1 LKMGAYGF
9 LRFTLPMLPDATVAF
24 TPIMVGLSLIAILY
38 GAYMALAQADLKK
51 LIAYSSVSHMGFV
64 TLGIFA
70 LNAQGIEGALMQ
82 MINHGITTG
91 ALFLCVG
98 IIYERTHSRMI
109 ADNIG
114 LANPMPRFA
123 TCLVIFALSS
133 LGLPGTNS
141 FVGEFLVL
149 IGTFLWNKVAAAVA
163 SLGVIL
169 AAAYLLWMVQ
179 RVAFGLPA
187 GHSASRL
194 FDLNWREMAILIPLI
209 VLVFWI
215 GFFPNPL
222 LKVMHASV
230 DHLIEQ
236 EDQEDRGIAER
247 GTMNAELQSLDGSP
261 SFITHHSSFIIHR

>member
-1 LKMGAYGF
+1 
-9 LRFTLPMLPDATVAF
+9 V
-24 TPIMVGLSLIAILY
+24 
-38 GAYMALAQADLKK
+38 ADLTP
-51 LIAYSSVSHMGFV
+51 LIAYSSVSHIGFV
-64 TLGIFA
+64 TLRIFA

-109 ADNIG
+109 ADNFG
-114 LANPMPRFA
+114 LANPMPRYA

-133 LGLPGTNS
+133 LGLPGTDR

-149 IGTFLWNKVAAAVA
+149 IGTFLWNKVAATVA

-179 RVAFGLPA
+179 RVVFGPPT

-194 FDLNWREMAILIPLI
+194 FDLNWREMTILIPLI

-215 GFFPNPL
+215 GLFPNRL
-222 LKVMHASV
+222 LRVMHGSV
-230 DHLIEQ
+230 EHLIEQ
-236 EDQEDRGIAER
+236 EDQEDRAVARAEMVN
-247 GTMNAELQSLDGSP
+247 GQWQMVHGGSKPHKGHSGSSL
-261 SFITHHSSFIIHR
+261 TL